1 MSQYFFTLP
10 NNLVFYF
17 RQFVQQKNITPCCLV
32 REVKMLK
39 KRKKKKKEI
48 FVEFQKNSEMINVK
62 KMPTSRK
69 AVELDNFIL

>member
-1 MSQYFFTLP
+1 
-10 NNLVFYF
+10 
-17 RQFVQQKNITPCCLV
+17 
-32 REVKMLK
+32 MLK